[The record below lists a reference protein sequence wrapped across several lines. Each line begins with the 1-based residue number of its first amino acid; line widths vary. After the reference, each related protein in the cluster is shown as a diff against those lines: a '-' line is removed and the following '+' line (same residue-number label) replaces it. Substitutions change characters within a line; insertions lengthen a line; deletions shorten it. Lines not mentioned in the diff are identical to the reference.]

1 MNDKSLENLTDI
13 SKRSDFKEITAKGGR
28 NKKGSITIKSTLK
41 KLLAGMDVDKN
52 WSNPIIKKLLQK
64 AMRDGDMRA
73 VIEIMDRIEG
83 KVSQAPL
90 IDQSQNTNITYVWK
104 TEGNNN
110 PLRGSE
116 LSERDS
122 SGR

>member
-1 MNDKSLENLTDI
+1 MNEKSLENLTDI
-13 SKRSDFKEITAKGGR
+13 SKRPDFKEVSAKGGT